1 MPVEMRHQ
9 RRAVKHSALK
19 QSRLRSDGQVEADP
33 ILNALHAMDAGKA
46 VPAMTET
53 SFLRKAQ

>member
-1 MPVEMRHQ
+1 
-9 RRAVKHSALK
+9 
-19 QSRLRSDGQVEADP
+19 DGQVEADP